1 MVFKSKSTAL
11 ILGAALLLPQTACAA
26 DGIEVY
32 VDNERVSFDVE
43 PVIINDRTMVPM
55 RAIFEVLGAEVG
67 WDGGTQTATGTL
79 GDTTVSITIN
89 DPVLYRNG
97 ESVTLDSPAIMRD
110 DRTLVPVRAISE
122 SFGCGVSWDGETRT
136 VYILSE
142 GYGFTAE
149 LVPEYSG
156 SPYAEIN
163 GGDPF
168 FTEDEY
174 TDISFESYSP
184 LDGLGR
190 CGAAFACLSTDTM
203 PTEERGSIGM
213 VKPSGWVTAK
223 YDFVDGKYLY
233 NRCHLIGYQLSGE
246 NANEENLITGT
257 RYMNTEGMLPFE
269 NLTADYID
277 ETGNHVMYRVT
288 PDFRGDEL
296 VARGVLME
304 AESVEDDGAG
314 LSFNVYCYNVQ
325 PGVVI
330 NYADGTS
337 YAEGSAPETTAEEP
351 QGTTYILNVRSM
363 KFHYPDCSGVSNM
376 NPENKRE
383 FVGSRDE
390 LIADGYSPC
399 GICDP

>member
-1 MVFKSKSTAL
+1 
-11 ILGAALLLPQTACAA
+11 
-26 DGIEVY
+26 
-32 VDNERVSFDVE
+32 
-43 PVIINDRTMVPM
+43 
-55 RAIFEVLGAEVG
+55 
-67 WDGGTQTATGTL
+67 
-79 GDTTVSITIN
+79 
-89 DPVLYRNG
+89 
-97 ESVTLDSPAIMRD
+97 
-110 DRTLVPVRAISE
+110 
-122 SFGCGVSWDGETRT
+122 
-136 VYILSE
+136 
-142 GYGFTAE
+142 
-149 LVPEYSG
+149 
-156 SPYAEIN
+156 
-163 GGDPF
+163 
-168 FTEDEY
+168 
-174 TDISFESYSP
+174 
-184 LDGLGR
+184 
-190 CGAAFACLSTDTM
+190 M

-257 RYMNTEGMLPFE
+257 RYMNTEGMLTFE
-269 NLTADYID
+269 NMTADYID